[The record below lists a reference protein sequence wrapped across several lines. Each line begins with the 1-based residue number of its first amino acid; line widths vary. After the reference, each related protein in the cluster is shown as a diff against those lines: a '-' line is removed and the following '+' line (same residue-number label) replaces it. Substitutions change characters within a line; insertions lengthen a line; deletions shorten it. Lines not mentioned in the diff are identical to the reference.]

1 MFILLEDYL
10 KRNYVEEKKSVCSE
24 SDVAGELQKSEVLF
38 QTCPGFGELEEFVK
52 EENDSFSQY
61 LIDLIKA
68 HGMENADVYKKANLD
83 RQYFSKLIS
92 ESIKPSKE
100 KLLIICV
107 AMKLSISESSE
118 MLSKAGYSFSTC
130 SKSDLIFKF
139 HIERKDYDMD
149 SIYKAHIYFDAGV
162 KMFGRVD

>member
-1 MFILLEDYL
+1 MFALLEEYL
-10 KRNYVEEKKSVCSE
+10 KKNYVQEEKVPE
-24 SDVAGELQKSEVLF
+24 APQKCEILF
-38 QTCPGFGELEEFVK
+38 QITLDPIQDFDDLGEYVNEQK
-52 EENDSFSQY
+52 DSFSQY

-68 HGMENADVYKKANLD
+68 HGMENADVYKAANLD

-100 KLLIICV
+100 KLLLIAV
-107 AMKLSISESSE
+107 AMKLNITESSE

-139 HIERKDYDMD
+139 HIEREDFDMD
-149 SIYKAHIYFDAGV
+149 SIYKAHVYFDAGV
-162 KMFGRVD
+162 KMFGDFN